1 MHGGFTHQR
10 SDPTPITYHEP
21 QQAAS
26 ALLPIGPTSAC
37 DHRCVAS
44 RVKGHMGADPML
56 ALLGACNMLTSILRM
71 RMFMGKRDGL
81 SPTALGAPRGASG
94 RGPK

>member
-1 MHGGFTHQR
+1 
-10 SDPTPITYHEP
+10 
-21 QQAAS
+21 
-26 ALLPIGPTSAC
+26 
-37 DHRCVAS
+37 
-44 RVKGHMGADPML
+44 MGADPML